1 MRGPRSTAASRVAVR
16 ANSHRI
22 RRRDDRDDDLHGD
35 PRDQDVV
42 VRETAERRAGHETLQ
57 HLLRGERAGLG
68 HDEDRREPPEPFGP
82 VVRAG
87 ERADHDRGHPGD
99 QQHQDGLVE
108 RGEVRV
114 ARALQGERALMGVGD
129 RDQVRE
135 GVPEHQPGRGRAEG
149 REASEPGS
157 FTHADRSPRCDS
169 AGLYAGALTRGERG
183 AMRAEDV
190 RTVGVI
196 GCGLMGSGIAEVVA
210 RAGQDA
216 VVLETSDELV
226 ERGRQRIETSTL
238 RAVERNRLDAEE
250 RAAVLGRISLT
261 TDVQDLADVDL
272 VIEAATEDH
281 DTKVGMFRRLDEVTK
296 PEVILASNTS
306 SIPIADLGAATSRP
320 DKVLG
325 MHFFNPVPVMGLIE
339 LVRAIST
346 SDDTMAF
353 GRAYGVVLGKTTVES
368 RDRAG
373 FIVNALLIPYLNGAI
388 RMLEDGFATR
398 EDIDTAVHL
407 GLNHP
412 MGPLRLIDLI
422 GLDTHLFIAN
432 VLFEEFKEPTYA
444 PPPLLRRMVTAGRLG
459 RKVGRGFYDYEG

>member
-1 MRGPRSTAASRVAVR
+1 
-16 ANSHRI
+16 
-22 RRRDDRDDDLHGD
+22 
-35 PRDQDVV
+35 
-42 VRETAERRAGHETLQ
+42 
-57 HLLRGERAGLG
+57 
-68 HDEDRREPPEPFGP
+68 
-82 VVRAG
+82 
-87 ERADHDRGHPGD
+87 
-99 QQHQDGLVE
+99 
-108 RGEVRV
+108 
-114 ARALQGERALMGVGD
+114 
-129 RDQVRE
+129 
-135 GVPEHQPGRGRAEG
+135 
-149 REASEPGS
+149 
-157 FTHADRSPRCDS
+157 
-169 AGLYAGALTRGERG
+169 
-183 AMRAEDV
+183 MRAEDV

-196 GCGLMGSGIAEVVA
+196 GCGLMGSGISEVVA
-210 RAGQDA
+210 RAGQTA
-216 VVLETSDELV
+216 VVLETTDELV

-238 RAVERNRLDAEE
+238 RAVERGRLDAAE
-250 RAAVLGRISLT
+250 RTAVLGRISLT

-339 LVRAIST
+339 LVRAISS

-412 MGPLRLIDLI
+412 MGPLQLIDLI

-432 VLFEEFKEPTYA
+432 VLFEEFKEPTFA

-459 RKVGRGFYDYEG
+459 RKVGRGFYNYGS

>member
-1 MRGPRSTAASRVAVR
+1 
-16 ANSHRI
+16 
-22 RRRDDRDDDLHGD
+22 
-35 PRDQDVV
+35 
-42 VRETAERRAGHETLQ
+42 
-57 HLLRGERAGLG
+57 
-68 HDEDRREPPEPFGP
+68 
-82 VVRAG
+82 
-87 ERADHDRGHPGD
+87 
-99 QQHQDGLVE
+99 
-108 RGEVRV
+108 
-114 ARALQGERALMGVGD
+114 
-129 RDQVRE
+129 
-135 GVPEHQPGRGRAEG
+135 
-149 REASEPGS
+149 
-157 FTHADRSPRCDS
+157 
-169 AGLYAGALTRGERG
+169 
-183 AMRAEDV
+183 MRAEDV

-196 GCGLMGSGIAEVVA
+196 GCGLMGSGISEVVA
-210 RAGQDA
+210 RAGQTA

-226 ERGRQRIETSTL
+226 ERGRRRIETSTL
-238 RAVERNRLDAEE
+238 RAVERGRLEAEE
-250 RAAVLGRISLT
+250 RTAVLGRISLT

-325 MHFFNPVPVMGLIE
+325 MHFFNPVPAMGLIE
-339 LVRAIST
+339 LVRAISS

-353 GRAYGVVLGKTTVES
+353 GRAYGAVLGKTTVES

-422 GLDTHLFIAN
+422 GLDTHLFIAD
-432 VLFEEFKEPTYA
+432 VLFEEFKEPTFA
-444 PPPLLRRMVTAGRLG
+444 PPPLLRRMVTAGLLG
-459 RKVGRGFYDYEG
+459 RKVGRGFYEYGS

>member
-1 MRGPRSTAASRVAVR
+1 
-16 ANSHRI
+16 
-22 RRRDDRDDDLHGD
+22 
-35 PRDQDVV
+35 
-42 VRETAERRAGHETLQ
+42 
-57 HLLRGERAGLG
+57 
-68 HDEDRREPPEPFGP
+68 
-82 VVRAG
+82 
-87 ERADHDRGHPGD
+87 
-99 QQHQDGLVE
+99 
-108 RGEVRV
+108 
-114 ARALQGERALMGVGD
+114 
-129 RDQVRE
+129 
-135 GVPEHQPGRGRAEG
+135 
-149 REASEPGS
+149 
-157 FTHADRSPRCDS
+157 
-169 AGLYAGALTRGERG
+169 
-183 AMRAEDV
+183 MRAEDV

-196 GCGLMGSGIAEVVA
+196 GCGLMGSGISEVVA
-210 RAGQDA
+210 RAGQTA
-216 VVLETSDELV
+216 VVLETTDELV

-238 RAVERNRLDAEE
+238 RAVERGRLDAEG
-250 RAAVLGRISLT
+250 RTAVLGRISLT

-339 LVRAIST
+339 LVRAISS

-412 MGPLRLIDLI
+412 MGPLQLIDLI

-432 VLFEEFKEPTYA
+432 VLFEEFKEPTFA

-459 RKVGRGFYDYEG
+459 RKVGRGFYDYGS

>member
-1 MRGPRSTAASRVAVR
+1 M
-16 ANSHRI
+16 
-22 RRRDDRDDDLHGD
+22 
-35 PRDQDVV
+35 
-42 VRETAERRAGHETLQ
+42 
-57 HLLRGERAGLG
+57 
-68 HDEDRREPPEPFGP
+68 
-82 VVRAG
+82 
-87 ERADHDRGHPGD
+87 
-99 QQHQDGLVE
+99 
-108 RGEVRV
+108 
-114 ARALQGERALMGVGD
+114 
-129 RDQVRE
+129 
-135 GVPEHQPGRGRAEG
+135 
-149 REASEPGS
+149 
-157 FTHADRSPRCDS
+157 
-169 AGLYAGALTRGERG
+169 
-183 AMRAEDV
+183 
-190 RTVGVI
+190 
-196 GCGLMGSGIAEVVA
+196 
-210 RAGQDA
+210 
-216 VVLETSDELV
+216 
-226 ERGRQRIETSTL
+226 
-238 RAVERNRLDAEE
+238 
-250 RAAVLGRISLT
+250 LGRISLT

-346 SDDTMAF
+346 SDDTMTF

>member
-1 MRGPRSTAASRVAVR
+1 
-16 ANSHRI
+16 
-22 RRRDDRDDDLHGD
+22 
-35 PRDQDVV
+35 
-42 VRETAERRAGHETLQ
+42 
-57 HLLRGERAGLG
+57 
-68 HDEDRREPPEPFGP
+68 
-82 VVRAG
+82 
-87 ERADHDRGHPGD
+87 
-99 QQHQDGLVE
+99 
-108 RGEVRV
+108 
-114 ARALQGERALMGVGD
+114 
-129 RDQVRE
+129 
-135 GVPEHQPGRGRAEG
+135 
-149 REASEPGS
+149 
-157 FTHADRSPRCDS
+157 
-169 AGLYAGALTRGERG
+169 
-183 AMRAEDV
+183 MRAEDV

-196 GCGLMGSGIAEVVA
+196 GCGLMGSGISEVVA
-210 RAGQDA
+210 RAGQTA
-216 VVLETSDELV
+216 VVLETSVELV

-238 RAVERNRLDAEE
+238 RAVERGRLDAEE
-250 RAAVLGRISLT
+250 RTAVLGRISLT
-261 TDVQDLADVDL
+261 TDVQDLAGVDL

-325 MHFFNPVPVMGLIE
+325 MHFFNPVPAMGLIE

-346 SDDTMAF
+346 SDDTMSF
-353 GRAYGVVLGKTTVES
+353 GRAYGVVVGKTTVES

-412 MGPLRLIDLI
+412 MGPLQLIDLI

-432 VLFEEFKEPTYA
+432 VLFEEFKEPTFA
-444 PPPLLRRMVTAGRLG
+444 PPPLLRRMVTAGLLG
-459 RKVGRGFYDYEG
+459 RKVGRGFYEYGS

>member
-1 MRGPRSTAASRVAVR
+1 
-16 ANSHRI
+16 
-22 RRRDDRDDDLHGD
+22 
-35 PRDQDVV
+35 
-42 VRETAERRAGHETLQ
+42 
-57 HLLRGERAGLG
+57 
-68 HDEDRREPPEPFGP
+68 
-82 VVRAG
+82 
-87 ERADHDRGHPGD
+87 
-99 QQHQDGLVE
+99 
-108 RGEVRV
+108 
-114 ARALQGERALMGVGD
+114 
-129 RDQVRE
+129 
-135 GVPEHQPGRGRAEG
+135 
-149 REASEPGS
+149 
-157 FTHADRSPRCDS
+157 
-169 AGLYAGALTRGERG
+169 
-183 AMRAEDV
+183 MRAEDV

-196 GCGLMGSGIAEVVA
+196 GCGLMGSGISEVVA
-210 RAGQDA
+210 RAGQTA
-216 VVLETSDELV
+216 VVLETTDELV

-238 RAVERNRLDAEE
+238 RAVERGRLDAEE
-250 RAAVLGRISLT
+250 RTAVLGRISLT

-325 MHFFNPVPVMGLIE
+325 MHFFNPVPLMGLIE
-339 LVRAIST
+339 LVRAISS

-412 MGPLRLIDLI
+412 MGPLQLIDLI

-432 VLFEEFKEPTYA
+432 VLFEEFKEPTFA

-459 RKVGRGFYDYEG
+459 RKVGRGFYDYGS

>member
-1 MRGPRSTAASRVAVR
+1 
-16 ANSHRI
+16 
-22 RRRDDRDDDLHGD
+22 
-35 PRDQDVV
+35 
-42 VRETAERRAGHETLQ
+42 
-57 HLLRGERAGLG
+57 
-68 HDEDRREPPEPFGP
+68 
-82 VVRAG
+82 
-87 ERADHDRGHPGD
+87 
-99 QQHQDGLVE
+99 
-108 RGEVRV
+108 
-114 ARALQGERALMGVGD
+114 
-129 RDQVRE
+129 
-135 GVPEHQPGRGRAEG
+135 
-149 REASEPGS
+149 
-157 FTHADRSPRCDS
+157 
-169 AGLYAGALTRGERG
+169 
-183 AMRAEDV
+183 MRAEDV

-210 RAGQDA
+210 RTGQNA

-226 ERGRQRIETSTL
+226 ERGRQRVETSTL
-238 RAVERNRLDAEE
+238 RAVERGRLDAEE
-250 RAAVLGRISLT
+250 RAAVLGRVSLT
-261 TDVQDLADVDL
+261 TDVQDLSDVDL

-346 SDDTMAF
+346 SDETMAF

-412 MGPLRLIDLI
+412 MGPLQLIDLI
-422 GLDTHLFIAN
+422 GLDTHLFIAD

-459 RKVGRGFYDYEG
+459 RKAGRGFYDYES

>member
-1 MRGPRSTAASRVAVR
+1 
-16 ANSHRI
+16 
-22 RRRDDRDDDLHGD
+22 
-35 PRDQDVV
+35 
-42 VRETAERRAGHETLQ
+42 
-57 HLLRGERAGLG
+57 
-68 HDEDRREPPEPFGP
+68 
-82 VVRAG
+82 
-87 ERADHDRGHPGD
+87 
-99 QQHQDGLVE
+99 
-108 RGEVRV
+108 
-114 ARALQGERALMGVGD
+114 
-129 RDQVRE
+129 
-135 GVPEHQPGRGRAEG
+135 
-149 REASEPGS
+149 
-157 FTHADRSPRCDS
+157 
-169 AGLYAGALTRGERG
+169 
-183 AMRAEDV
+183 MRAEDV

-210 RAGQDA
+210 RAGQNA

-226 ERGRQRIETSTL
+226 ERGRQRVETSTL
-238 RAVERNRLDAEE
+238 RAVERGRLDAEE
-250 RAAVLGRISLT
+250 RAAVLGRVSLT

-346 SDDTMAF
+346 SDETMAF
-353 GRAYGVVLGKTTVES
+353 GRAYGVVLGKRTVES

-412 MGPLRLIDLI
+412 MGPLQLIDLI
-422 GLDTHLFIAN
+422 GLDTHLFIAD

-459 RKVGRGFYDYEG
+459 RKAGRGFYDYES

>member
-1 MRGPRSTAASRVAVR
+1 
-16 ANSHRI
+16 
-22 RRRDDRDDDLHGD
+22 
-35 PRDQDVV
+35 
-42 VRETAERRAGHETLQ
+42 
-57 HLLRGERAGLG
+57 
-68 HDEDRREPPEPFGP
+68 
-82 VVRAG
+82 
-87 ERADHDRGHPGD
+87 
-99 QQHQDGLVE
+99 
-108 RGEVRV
+108 
-114 ARALQGERALMGVGD
+114 
-129 RDQVRE
+129 
-135 GVPEHQPGRGRAEG
+135 
-149 REASEPGS
+149 
-157 FTHADRSPRCDS
+157 
-169 AGLYAGALTRGERG
+169 
-183 AMRAEDV
+183 MRAEDV

-196 GCGLMGSGIAEVVA
+196 GCGLMGSGIAEVAA

-238 RAVERNRLDAEE
+238 RAVERNRLDAQE
-250 RAAVLGRISLT
+250 REAVLGRISLT

-306 SIPIADLGAATSRP
+306 SIPIADLGVATSRP

-346 SDDTMAF
+346 SDDTMTF

>member
-1 MRGPRSTAASRVAVR
+1 
-16 ANSHRI
+16 
-22 RRRDDRDDDLHGD
+22 
-35 PRDQDVV
+35 
-42 VRETAERRAGHETLQ
+42 
-57 HLLRGERAGLG
+57 
-68 HDEDRREPPEPFGP
+68 
-82 VVRAG
+82 
-87 ERADHDRGHPGD
+87 
-99 QQHQDGLVE
+99 
-108 RGEVRV
+108 
-114 ARALQGERALMGVGD
+114 
-129 RDQVRE
+129 
-135 GVPEHQPGRGRAEG
+135 
-149 REASEPGS
+149 
-157 FTHADRSPRCDS
+157 
-169 AGLYAGALTRGERG
+169 
-183 AMRAEDV
+183 MRAEDV

-196 GCGLMGSGIAEVVA
+196 GCGLMGSGISEVVA
-210 RAGQDA
+210 RAGQTA

-226 ERGRQRIETSTL
+226 ERGRRRIETSTL
-238 RAVERNRLDAEE
+238 RAVERGRLDAEE
-250 RAAVLGRISLT
+250 RTAVLGRISLT
-261 TDVQDLADVDL
+261 TDVQDLAGVDL

-325 MHFFNPVPVMGLIE
+325 MHFFNPVPAMGLIE

-353 GRAYGVVLGKTTVES
+353 GRAYGVVVGKTTVES

-373 FIVNALLIPYLNGAI
+373 FIVNALLIPFLNGAI
-388 RMLEDGFATR
+388 RMLEDGFASR

-432 VLFEEFKEPTYA
+432 VLFEEFKEPTFA
-444 PPPLLRRMVTAGRLG
+444 PPPLLRRMVTAGLLG
-459 RKVGRGFYDYEG
+459 RKVGRGFYEYGS

>member
-1 MRGPRSTAASRVAVR
+1 MARPAMASPNVGSPRSLGSSRTR
-16 ANSHRI
+16 LSFSCR
-22 RRRDDRDDDLHGD
+22 
-35 PRDQDVV
+35 
-42 VRETAERRAGHETLQ
+42 
-57 HLLRGERAGLG
+57 
-68 HDEDRREPPEPFGP
+68 
-82 VVRAG
+82 
-87 ERADHDRGHPGD
+87 
-99 QQHQDGLVE
+99 
-108 RGEVRV
+108 
-114 ARALQGERALMGVGD
+114 
-129 RDQVRE
+129 
-135 GVPEHQPGRGRAEG
+135 GVPDCTLA
-149 REASEPGS
+149 
-157 FTHADRSPRCDS
+157 PRQ
-169 AGLYAGALTRGERG
+169 GQRG

-196 GCGLMGSGIAEVVA
+196 GCGLMGSGISEVVA
-210 RAGQDA
+210 RAGQTA

-238 RAVERNRLDAEE
+238 RAVERGRLDAEE
-250 RAAVLGRISLT
+250 RTAVLGRISLT

-339 LVRAIST
+339 LVRAISS

-412 MGPLRLIDLI
+412 MGPLQLIDLI

-459 RKVGRGFYDYEG
+459 RKVGRGFYDYGS

>member
-1 MRGPRSTAASRVAVR
+1 
-16 ANSHRI
+16 
-22 RRRDDRDDDLHGD
+22 
-35 PRDQDVV
+35 
-42 VRETAERRAGHETLQ
+42 
-57 HLLRGERAGLG
+57 
-68 HDEDRREPPEPFGP
+68 
-82 VVRAG
+82 
-87 ERADHDRGHPGD
+87 
-99 QQHQDGLVE
+99 
-108 RGEVRV
+108 
-114 ARALQGERALMGVGD
+114 
-129 RDQVRE
+129 
-135 GVPEHQPGRGRAEG
+135 
-149 REASEPGS
+149 
-157 FTHADRSPRCDS
+157 
-169 AGLYAGALTRGERG
+169 
-183 AMRAEDV
+183 MRAEDV

-196 GCGLMGSGIAEVVA
+196 GCGLMGSGISEVVA
-210 RAGQDA
+210 RAGQTA

-238 RAVERNRLDAEE
+238 RAVERGRLDAQE
-250 RAAVLGRISLT
+250 RTAVLGRISLT

-296 PEVILASNTS
+296 PDVILASNTS

-339 LVRAIST
+339 LVRAITT
-346 SDDTMAF
+346 SEDTVEF

-398 EDIDTAVHL
+398 EDIDTAIHL

-412 MGPLRLIDLI
+412 MGPLQLIDLI

-432 VLFEEFKEPTYA
+432 VLFEEFKEPTFA

-459 RKVGRGFYDYEG
+459 RKVGRGFYDYED

>member
-1 MRGPRSTAASRVAVR
+1 
-16 ANSHRI
+16 
-22 RRRDDRDDDLHGD
+22 
-35 PRDQDVV
+35 
-42 VRETAERRAGHETLQ
+42 
-57 HLLRGERAGLG
+57 
-68 HDEDRREPPEPFGP
+68 
-82 VVRAG
+82 
-87 ERADHDRGHPGD
+87 
-99 QQHQDGLVE
+99 
-108 RGEVRV
+108 
-114 ARALQGERALMGVGD
+114 
-129 RDQVRE
+129 
-135 GVPEHQPGRGRAEG
+135 
-149 REASEPGS
+149 
-157 FTHADRSPRCDS
+157 
-169 AGLYAGALTRGERG
+169 
-183 AMRAEDV
+183 MRAEDV

-196 GCGLMGSGIAEVVA
+196 GCGLMGSGISEVVA
-210 RAGQDA
+210 RAGQTA

-238 RAVERNRLDAEE
+238 RAVERGRLDAEE
-250 RAAVLGRISLT
+250 RTAVLGRISLT

-281 DTKVGMFRRLDEVTK
+281 DTKVGMFSRLDEVTK

-325 MHFFNPVPVMGLIE
+325 MHFFNPVPAMGLIE
-339 LVRAIST
+339 LVRAISS

-422 GLDTHLFIAN
+422 GLDTHLFIAD
-432 VLFEEFKEPTYA
+432 VLFEEFKEPTFA
-444 PPPLLRRMVTAGRLG
+444 PPPLLRRMVTAGLLG
-459 RKVGRGFYDYEG
+459 RKVGRGFYEYGS

>member
-1 MRGPRSTAASRVAVR
+1 
-16 ANSHRI
+16 
-22 RRRDDRDDDLHGD
+22 
-35 PRDQDVV
+35 
-42 VRETAERRAGHETLQ
+42 
-57 HLLRGERAGLG
+57 
-68 HDEDRREPPEPFGP
+68 
-82 VVRAG
+82 
-87 ERADHDRGHPGD
+87 
-99 QQHQDGLVE
+99 
-108 RGEVRV
+108 
-114 ARALQGERALMGVGD
+114 
-129 RDQVRE
+129 
-135 GVPEHQPGRGRAEG
+135 
-149 REASEPGS
+149 
-157 FTHADRSPRCDS
+157 
-169 AGLYAGALTRGERG
+169 
-183 AMRAEDV
+183 MRAEDV

-238 RAVERNRLDAEE
+238 RAVERNRLDALE
-250 RAAVLGRISLT
+250 REAVLGRVSLT

-346 SDDTMAF
+346 SDDTMTF

>member
-1 MRGPRSTAASRVAVR
+1 
-16 ANSHRI
+16 
-22 RRRDDRDDDLHGD
+22 
-35 PRDQDVV
+35 
-42 VRETAERRAGHETLQ
+42 
-57 HLLRGERAGLG
+57 
-68 HDEDRREPPEPFGP
+68 
-82 VVRAG
+82 
-87 ERADHDRGHPGD
+87 
-99 QQHQDGLVE
+99 
-108 RGEVRV
+108 
-114 ARALQGERALMGVGD
+114 
-129 RDQVRE
+129 
-135 GVPEHQPGRGRAEG
+135 
-149 REASEPGS
+149 
-157 FTHADRSPRCDS
+157 
-169 AGLYAGALTRGERG
+169 
-183 AMRAEDV
+183 
-190 RTVGVI
+190 
-196 GCGLMGSGIAEVVA
+196 MGSGIAEVVA

-238 RAVERNRLDAEE
+238 RAVERNRLGAEE
-250 RAAVLGRISLT
+250 RAAVLGRISVT

-353 GRAYGVVLGKTTVES
+353 GRAYGVVLAKTTVES

-412 MGPLRLIDLI
+412 MGPLQLIDLI

-459 RKVGRGFYDYEG
+459 RKVGRGFYDY

>member
-1 MRGPRSTAASRVAVR
+1 
-16 ANSHRI
+16 
-22 RRRDDRDDDLHGD
+22 
-35 PRDQDVV
+35 
-42 VRETAERRAGHETLQ
+42 
-57 HLLRGERAGLG
+57 
-68 HDEDRREPPEPFGP
+68 
-82 VVRAG
+82 
-87 ERADHDRGHPGD
+87 
-99 QQHQDGLVE
+99 
-108 RGEVRV
+108 
-114 ARALQGERALMGVGD
+114 
-129 RDQVRE
+129 
-135 GVPEHQPGRGRAEG
+135 
-149 REASEPGS
+149 
-157 FTHADRSPRCDS
+157 
-169 AGLYAGALTRGERG
+169 
-183 AMRAEDV
+183 MRAEDV

-216 VVLETSDELV
+216 VVLETSDELAQ
-226 ERGRQRIETSTL
+226 RGRQRIETSTL
-238 RAVERNRLDAEE
+238 RAVERNRLDAGE
-250 RAAVLGRISLT
+250 REAALGRVSVT

-353 GRAYGVVLGKTTVES
+353 GRAYGVVLSKTTVES